1 MKVQKIDDVNFS
13 VNLVYDEKTKLDL
26 IWKSGEMY
34 LSVGGLCLNQSDLWY
49 ELPLTEI
56 KSLEI
61 EEGDKPCLKIKIGS
75 LTVVISGPNIYSLRG
90 LRHLLLPYINVNNT

>member
-26 IWKSGEMY
+26 IWKQGEMY
-34 LSVGGLCLNQSDLWY
+34 LSVAGLCLNQSDLWY

-56 KSLEI
+56 KSLDI
-61 EEGDKPCLKIKIGS
+61 VEGEKPHLKIEIGS
-75 LTVVISGPNIYSLRG
+75 LTVVVSGPNIYSLRG
-90 LRHLLLPYINVNNT
+90 LRHLLMPYIDPNNT